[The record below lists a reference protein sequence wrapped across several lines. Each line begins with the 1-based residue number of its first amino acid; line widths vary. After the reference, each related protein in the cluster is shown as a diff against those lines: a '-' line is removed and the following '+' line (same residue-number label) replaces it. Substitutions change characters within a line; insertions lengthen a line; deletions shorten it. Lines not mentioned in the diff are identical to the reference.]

1 MATRRFFYK
10 NILETDEFLELT
22 EEQRLLYIYLVLTS
36 DDDGINT
43 NVRTQLYYTGTKEAD
58 IEKLEEHNFIL
69 RDSDSKALCIID
81 WHYHNA
87 VPKDRYKETDVRG
100 FKNKLYIDDYAL
112 LTLNKT
118 PIKYSAYKGG
128 SMNNFIENFMKEHEY
143 FDSESERE
151 MDYSEPTDEYDSEL
165 TDSDSEMTEE
175 VKERREELFEQ
186 YDEMKESGQY
196 WFVYKMFT
204 YVMEC

>member
-10 NILETDEFLELT
+10 NILETDNFLELT
-22 EEQRLLYIYLVLTS
+22 EKQRLLYIYLVLTS

-58 IEKLEEHNFIL
+58 IEALENHNLVL

-100 FKNKLYIDDYAL
+100 FKNKLYIDDYSL
-112 LTLNKT
+112 LTLKET
-118 PIKYSAYKGG
+118 PIKYSNYKGG
-128 SMNNFIENFMKEHEY
+128 SMNTFIEKCISEQEMFET
-143 FDSESERE
+143 ESEPQF
-151 MDYSEPTDEYDSEL
+151 DDSEPTDEYDSEL
-165 TDSDSEMTEE
+165 ADNDFEMTEE
-175 VKERREELFEQ
+175 EQNRRDELFEQ
-186 YDEMKESGQY
+186 YDEMKKSGQY
-196 WFVYKMFT
+196 
-204 YVMEC
+204 